1 MIRIAVYG
9 KGGIGKSTTVA
20 NVAAAL
26 AEMGLRVMQIGCDP
40 KADSTILL
48 RHGEAVPAVLDL
60 YNKKKQSLQLED
72 MIRIGYN
79 NVICVEA
86 GGPTPGLGCA
96 GRGIITALEKLKEL
110 GAYEVYKPDVVLYDV
125 LGDVVCGGFSMPM
138 RNGYADKVFILT
150 SGENMAIHAAANIA
164 MAVQN
169 FKNRGYAGLGGLILN
184 RRDVP
189 REEKKVAELA
199 DDFQT
204 AVIGTLSHSSQVA
217 LAEEQQKTLME
228 CYPESEMA
236 EEYRALAVQMYRICG
251 GVLKDENDAVRDEYM
266 HKCMDEHMDKYIDE
280 HMDKYTD
287 ERMNEHI
294 NEHINECMN
303 GQTQEDV

>member
-189 REEKKVAELA
+189 REEEKVSELA

-251 GVLKDENDAVRDEYM
+251 GALRDGNSAVKDECMSRCVDA
-266 HKCMDEHMDKYIDE
+266 
-280 HMDKYTD
+280 
-287 ERMNEHI
+287 HI
-294 NEHINECMN
+294 
-303 GQTQEDV
+303 QEEV

>member
-9 KGGIGKSTTVA
+9 KGGIGKSTTVS

-26 AEMGLRVMQIGCDP
+26 AEMGLKVMQIGCDP

-60 YNKKKQSLQLED
+60 YNEKKQALQLED

-79 NVICVEA
+79 GVICVEA

-110 GAYEVYKPDVVLYDV
+110 GAYDVYKPDVVLYDV

-138 RNGYADKVFILT
+138 RGGYADKIFIIT

-164 MAVQN
+164 MAVDN
-169 FKNRGYAGLGGLILN
+169 FRNRGYASLGGVILN
-184 RRDVP
+184 RRNVP
-189 REEKKVAELA
+189 GEEEKVRELA
-199 DDFQT
+199 EDFHT
-204 AVIGTLSHSSQVA
+204 RVVGTLSRSELV
-217 LAEEQQKTLME
+217 LEAENRGKTLLE
-228 CYPESEMA
+228 AYPDCEMA
-236 EEYRALAVQMYRICG
+236 EEYRTLAEQILNACR
-251 GVLKDENDAVRDEYM
+251 E
-266 HKCMDEHMDKYIDE
+266 
-280 HMDKYTD
+280 
-287 ERMNEHI
+287 
-294 NEHINECMN
+294 
-303 GQTQEDV
+303 EDSC